1 MRGCAR
7 SVPPS
12 GPTLQPHGLW
22 PARACPWDYPGKKT
36 GVGCHFLLQGIF
48 PPQGLN
54 LLLLHLLRWQAGSL
68 APSQPGSPRCGEVP
82 QNALQGSASRIRG
95 SGLDRVFSLELEDEC
110 W

>member
-1 MRGCAR
+1 M
-7 SVPPS
+7 
-12 GPTLQPHGLW
+12 
-22 PARACPWDYPGKKT
+22 
-36 GVGCHFLLQGIF
+36 GCHFLLQGIF

-68 APSQPGSPRCGEVP
+68 APSHRGSPRCGEVP
-82 QNALQGSASRIRG
+82 QNALQGGVSCIRG